1 MSKITLPRQRDFSTE
16 LAPSARAA
24 TRVPG
29 HTRRGRGWLVRR
41 MLLAADLVGLTVAF
55 LLTQYLSGAGDAG
68 QVSVRNEFMLFLL
81 VLPGWV
87 LAAKLYGLYDRDE
100 ERTDHSTADDLV
112 GVFNVISIGSWG
124 FVVGAALTGLADV
137 NLPKILVFW
146 GFAVVLVST
155 ARATARG
162 ICRRQAAYIQRT
174 IVVGA
179 GDVGQLVARKILCHP
194 EYGLEVA
201 GFVDAAPVEAQP
213 ETAHLPIV
221 GELDELPE
229 LIDRLDIDRVIFA
242 FSSESHDSSLAALR
256 ACRDLRVQSDIV
268 PRLFEMVGP
277 GAALNTLGGM
287 SLVTLG
293 PTGLPRSSQWVK
305 RAFDIMISATLLVVF
320 APFLALIALLV
331 KLDSPG
337 PAFFRQTRMG
347 AVDRP
352 FRIYKFRTM
361 VLDAEE
367 QKGALGHLNRYA
379 VNGGD
384 TRMFKAK
391 DDPRTTRLGRRL
403 RRFSLDEL
411 PQLVNVLRGEMSMV
425 GPRPLILDEDQQI
438 ADWGRRRL
446 AVKPG
451 ITGPWQVLGR
461 NDIPF
466 SEMVAMDYLYVTNWS
481 LMHDIALMLR
491 TVPAVVRA
499 RDVY

>member
-1 MSKITLPRQRDFSTE
+1 
-16 LAPSARAA
+16 
-24 TRVPG
+24 
-29 HTRRGRGWLVRR
+29 
-41 MLLAADLVGLTVAF
+41 MLLAADVLSLMLAF
-55 LLTQYLSGAGDAG
+55 VLTQYISGARDAG
-68 QVSVRNEFMLFLL
+68 QVSVRKEFLLFLL
-81 VLPGWV
+81 VLPGWA

-100 ERTDHSTADDLV
+100 ERTDHSTGDDLV

-124 FVVGAALTGLADV
+124 FVVAAALTGLADV

-146 GFAVVLVST
+146 GLAVVLVST
-155 ARATARG
+155 ARATARA
-162 ICRRQAAYIQRT
+162 ICHTLAAYIQRT
-174 IVVGA
+174 IIVGA
-179 GDVGQLVARKILCHP
+179 GDVGQLVARKILSHP

-201 GFVDAAPVEAQP
+201 GFVDVAPVDPHP
-213 ETAHLPIV
+213 EIAHLPIV
-221 GELDELPE
+221 GQPDELPE
-229 LIDRLDIDRVIFA
+229 LIERLGIDRVIFA
-242 FSSESHDSSLAALR
+242 FSTESHDSSLTALR
-256 ACRDLRVQSDIV
+256 ACREVHVQSDIV

-277 GAALNTLGGM
+277 GAGFHTLGGL
-287 SLVTLG
+287 SLVSLG
-293 PTGLPRSSQWVK
+293 PSGLSRSSQWVK
-305 RAFDIMISATLLVVF
+305 RAVDIMISATALVVL
-320 APFLALIALLV
+320 APFLALVALLV

-337 PAFFRQTRMG
+337 PVFFRQTRMG

-352 FRIYKFRTM
+352 FRMYKFRTM

-367 QKGALGHLNRYA
+367 LKSDIGHLNRYA

-391 DDPRTTRLGRRL
+391 DDPRTTRVGRRL

-411 PQLVNVLRGEMSMV
+411 PQLVNVLKGEMSMV

-438 ADWGRRRL
+438 ADWGRVRL

-466 SEMVAMDYLYVTNWS
+466 VEMVAMDYLYVTNWS
-481 LMHDIALMLR
+481 LMQDVVLMLR
-491 TVPAVVRA
+491 TVPAIVRA